1 MRTSAA
7 RDLVSRRLGGFQSVR
22 GAREQD
28 DRLLTC
34 EQPHAKKRG
43 VQVGHTWQR
52 QSRRLWKRHCRR
64 GWWAPAIAAR
74 GMRLWHGTNAVPK
87 PERAGGTG
95 EGQKPMGANFI
106 TDPHNE
112 VMGGA
117 REYITSKRFS
127 SISRAQEDNR
137 TGRELLGSNQCGI
150 LGKCVIWPTG
160 GRGSAVFLVQL
171 IPFVKQLGNVRSSA
185 QRKIGF
191 TVELRNRTICFLQS
205 CWR

>member
-95 EGQKPMGANFI
+95 EGQKPMDANFI

-117 REYITSKRFS
+117 REYITSKRFFH
-127 SISRAQEDNR
+127 RFQGPKR
-137 TGRELLGSNQCGI
+137 TTGLDESYLDPTSAASLGSVSFGLQ
-150 LGKCVIWPTG
+150 G
-160 GRGSAVFLVQL
+160 GAGAL
-171 IPFVKQLGNVRSSA
+171 
-185 QRKIGF
+185 
-191 TVELRNRTICFLQS
+191 CFWCNLFPL
-205 CWR
+205 